1 MEILAIQ
8 RPPRQ
13 AIGAR
18 DNIKICPCCNAIL
31 QYNYEDMWPRIIEG
45 EEHEFITCMSCKQSI
60 AIN

>member
-31 QYNYEDMWPRIIEG
+31 QYNYEDLWPKTING
-45 EEHEFITCMSCKQSI
+45 EEHECITCMSCKETI
-60 AIN
+60 IVH